1 MHTPTILLST
11 ADPMQ
16 VVMDKL
22 EQTPYSTLPVLNTD
36 GTFAGFVSRTKFYAH
51 YRQVMKDFS
60 QE

>member
-1 MHTPTILLST
+1 
-11 ADPMQ
+11 
-16 VVMDKL
+16 MDKL

-36 GTFAGFVSRTKFYAH
+36 NTFAGFVSRTKFYAH